1 MLLTRQSPLVPFT
14 VLNLAYGLSGVRLS
28 TFVLRLIG
36 ILPVTLSTGQPVGM
50 DPWLRLLRMETGPG
64 ESQGGGDD
72 TDPIGLPPPHFPA
85 SAVEWF
91 R

>member
-28 TFVLRLIG
+28 TFVLGLIG
-36 ILPVTLSTGQPVGM
+36 IFPGTLSTGQPVGM

-64 ESQGGGDD
+64 A
-72 TDPIGLPPPHFPA
+72 GLIQSLSMGSAWAGAAPSPGA
-85 SAVEWF
+85 S
-91 R
+91 